1 MIAAIVY
8 SILITGALVWSG
20 MPADEAAGWALTLC
34 VGLLIL
40 SRVCKPMQI
49 VLRYLRKTLKVLWR
63 TIRASARLIKRAFKP
78 RKSTARRRGAAART
92 RTPQAAAQPAHAQ
105 QLPAAAPVL
114 IQVVN
119 NYYGQEARNM
129 QRPTIDPE
137 QFGLPRF
144 GEQQLRHWDIFP
156 PTVDAS

>member
-8 SILITGALVWSG
+8 SILITGGLAWAG
-20 MPADEAAGWALTLC
+20 MPVDEAAGWALFVC
-34 VGLLIL
+34 FGLLFL
-40 SRVCKPMQI
+40 SAICKPVKI
-49 VLRYLRKTLKVLWR
+49 VVRYLRMALKALWR
-63 TIRASARLIKRAFKP
+63 TARASGRLLMRVIKPSKGSARRRAAATRTRP
-78 RKSTARRRGAAART
+78 QPAANTARRG
-92 RTPQAAAQPAHAQ
+92 Q
-105 QLPAAAPVL
+105 QPAAAPVL

-119 NYYGQEARNM
+119 NYYGQEARDM

>member
-8 SILITGALVWSG
+8 SILITGGLAWAG
-20 MPADEAAGWALTLC
+20 MPVDEAAGWALFVC
-34 VGLLIL
+34 FGLLFL
-40 SRVCKPMQI
+40 SAVCKPVKI
-49 VLRYLRKTLKVLWR
+49 VVRYLRLTLKALWR
-63 TIRASARLIKRAFKP
+63 TARASGRLFMRVIRPSKA
-78 RKSTARRRGAAART
+78 TARRRATATRT
-92 RTPQAAAQPAHAQ
+92 RTQPANSKSTHGPQ
-105 QLPAAAPVL
+105 PAAPPVL

-119 NYYGQEARNM
+119 NYYGPEARDV

-144 GEQQLRHWDIFP
+144 GEQQLQHWNIFP